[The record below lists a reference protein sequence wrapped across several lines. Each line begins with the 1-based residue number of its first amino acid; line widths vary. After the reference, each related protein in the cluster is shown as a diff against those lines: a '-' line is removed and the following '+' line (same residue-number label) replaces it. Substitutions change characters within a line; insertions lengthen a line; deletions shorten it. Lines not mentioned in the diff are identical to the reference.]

1 MKGYEIVLTADRSF
15 MSDYH
20 LLPFLRG
27 LRFASTS
34 IINSSIFFRFVAP
47 SVPTKSDGVALLAPY
62 HTRRTEA
69 ALLDHGF
76 DRSQVV
82 AVAPERVNNFMGSNT
97 RVVSI
102 TVRDPLSRVH
112 HYFLLNLLGRESYGS
127 LSFKELIRRLQ
138 PKKRGYKI
146 VVEGPGAWQL
156 TDPGDRLKFSIDH
169 VIVGE
174 YTTSAVPSIF
184 KRIIE
189 GKGASP
195 VFYAPNTELFEI
207 PPIQGGVTEGLVEV
221 ARGCNRGCQFCNV
234 PRVRC
239 RPIKDVIAEAEV
251 NVRHG
256 QRNITLRSDDI
267 FNYGAKGIGVNR
279 DAVLHLYKSV
289 KEVQGVERI
298 GQCYITL
305 ASVASN
311 PTLVKEVT
319 DIIGAG
325 SKEYPYTTVLTGI
338 ESGSP
343 RLIEKYMPGKARPF
357 KPSGWSEVV
366 ERGFAILKDNHW
378 VPIGMLILGFPGEKE
393 EDIWDTITLV
403 EKLKSYRSVLV
414 PFVFKAKSALNREES
429 FKVED
434 LKRYHLELIQAVFN
448 HNTYWGKSLIIQN
461 LNDTP
466 LTRWLLPFLSPLIS
480 WGVGRA
486 YKKLLEEITTSAP
499 LN

>member
-1 MKGYEIVLTADRSF
+1 

-20 LLPFLRG
+20 FLPFLRG

-34 IINSSIFFRFVAP
+34 ILNPSIFFRFVAP
-47 SVPTKSDGVALLAPY
+47 SAPTKSDGVALLAPY

-82 AVAPERVNNFMGSNT
+82 VAAPGRVNNFIGSST

-112 HYFLLNLLGRESYGS
+112 HYSLLNPLGRESYSS

-138 PKKRGYKI
+138 PRRGYKI

-156 TDPGDRLKFSIDH
+156 TDPRDRLKFSIDH

-189 GKGASP
+189 GKGAP
-195 VFYAPNTELFEI
+195 QVFYAPDTELYEI
-207 PPIQGGVTEGLVEV
+207 LPIRGGVTEGLVEV
-221 ARGCNRGCQFCNV
+221 ARGCNRGCRFCNV

-239 RPIKDVIAEAEV
+239 RPLKDVVAEAEV

-267 FNYGAKGIGVNR
+267 FNYGAKEIRVNR
-279 DAVLHLYKSV
+279 NAVLRLYKSV
-289 KEVQGVERI
+289 KEVQGVERV
-298 GQCYITL
+298 GQCYVTL
-305 ASVASN
+305 ASVVSN

-343 RLIEKYMPGKARPF
+343 SLIEKYMPGKAWPF
-357 KPSGWSEVV
+357 KPSGWNEVV
-366 ERGFAILKDNHW
+366 EQGFAILNDNRW

-393 EDIWDTITLV
+393 EDTRDTITLV
-403 EKLKSYRSVLV
+403 EKLKSYRCVLV
-414 PFVFKAKSALNREES
+414 PFVFKAKSALGREES

-434 LKRYHLELIQAVFN
+434 LERHHLELIQVVFN
-448 HNTYWGKSLIIQN
+448 HNTYWGKRLIKQN
-461 LNDTP
+461 LSNTP
-466 LTRWLLPFLSPLIS
+466 PTRWLLPFLSPLIN

-486 YKKLLEEITTSAP
+486 YKKLFTEITTSAP